1 MDARNIYGF
10 SAFSSPAVS
19 ILAAQIPDTPI
30 APTTI
35 WDPDNVIITWVAP
48 DNGGSMIL
56 NYTIYIRQSDLVTY
70 STELT
75 HCDGSQ

>member
-1 MDARNIYGF
+1 M
-10 SAFSSPAVS
+10 
-19 ILAAQIPDTPI
+19 PDTPI
-30 APTTI
+30 APTTV
-35 WDPDNVIITWVAP
+35 WDPDNVIIVWVAP
-48 DNGGSMIL
+48 DNGGSKIL